1 MGKQNVQAE
10 KVYWPLK
17 KKLTWRVDIVFI
29 VCLCFV
35 MLCFTL
41 DDAKLAS
48 RVHAF
53 LSRYGLVNFGVYKI
67 LKMPPSCKYHCFLV
81 LSLLL
86 MT

>member
-1 MGKQNVQAE
+1 MGKQNVQAK
-10 KVYWPLK
+10 KVYGTLK
-17 KKLTWRVDIVFI
+17 KKLTGRVDIVFI
-29 VCLCFV
+29 FCS
-35 MLCFTL
+35 CFTL

-86 MT
+86 IRAQNCA